1 MEINMDKRIQNIG
14 WKIRKIREEKGYTI
28 ECVAELAEISVAHL
42 QRIETSKKGMSL
54 TCLYKIADVLEV
66 PQESLL
72 ADSKIQSCYDNG
84 LQNLLF
90 LSEEESCYWKE
101 VIECVKKIKIKY
113 RLQENNDGILL

>member
-1 MEINMDKRIQNIG
+1 M
-14 WKIRKIREEKGYTI
+14 
-28 ECVAELAEISVAHL
+28 AHL

-66 PQESLL
+66 PPESLL